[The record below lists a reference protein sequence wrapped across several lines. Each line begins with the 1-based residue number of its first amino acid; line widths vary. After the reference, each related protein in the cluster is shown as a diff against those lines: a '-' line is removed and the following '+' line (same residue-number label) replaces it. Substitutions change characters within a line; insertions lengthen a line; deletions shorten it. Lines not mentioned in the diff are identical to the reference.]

1 MNKKIMII
9 AGFMFLAISINVFGQ
24 EKIATYNSAYF
35 SKNFEIQA
43 GKPNEKGDFDY
54 YIDCLSADKTSSK
67 ASLMLKSKDAPEFIA
82 FLLSIKETFLKWKQ
96 TAIENKVTELDKK
109 IEYKKLNYAGAFLYG
124 KWNFDY
130 SVNISAR
137 FRIINDKYLLII
149 DSDALQ
155 SSSNQFIK
163 SDGFR
168 FVFNSAQEIDELIN
182 GLDIEKVKAFYADK
196 SGKEDLFKN

>member
-1 MNKKIMII
+1 MYKKIMII
-9 AGFMFLAISINVFGQ
+9 AGILSFMFNGNVFGQ
-24 EKIATYNSAYF
+24 EKIATYNSTFF

-54 YIDCLSADKTSSK
+54 YIDCFSSDTSSSK
-67 ASLMLKSKDAPEFIA
+67 ASLMLKNKEVPEFIE
-82 FLLSIKETFLKWKQ
+82 FLSSIKDNFLKWKQ

-109 IEYKKLNYAGAFLYG
+109 IEYKNLNYRGAFLYG

-168 FVFNSAQEIDELIN
+168 FVFNSTQEIDELIN
-182 GLDIEKVKAFYADK
+182 GLDIVKVKEFYADK
-196 SGKEDLFKN
+196 NGKEDLFKN

>member
-1 MNKKIMII
+1 MYKKIMII
-9 AGFMFLAISINVFGQ
+9 AGILSFMFNGNVFGQ
-24 EKIATYNSAYF
+24 EKIATYNSTFF

-54 YIDCLSADKTSSK
+54 YIDCFSSDTSSSK
-67 ASLMLKSKDAPEFIA
+67 ASLMLKNKEVPEFIE
-82 FLLSIKETFLKWKQ
+82 FLSSIKDNFLKWKQ

-109 IEYKKLNYAGAFLYG
+109 IEYKNLNYRGAFLYG

-168 FVFNSAQEIDELIN
+168 FVFNSTQEIDELIN
-182 GLDIEKVKAFYADK
+182 GLEIEKVKAFYADK
-196 SGKEDLFKN
+196 NGKEDLFKN

>member
-9 AGFMFLAISINVFGQ
+9 AGFMFFAININVFGQ
-24 EKIATYNSAYF
+24 EKIATYNSAYL

-43 GKPNEKGDFDY
+43 GKPNEKGNFDY
-54 YIDCLSADKTSSK
+54 YIDCFSADKTSSK
-67 ASLMLKSKDAPEFIA
+67 ASLMLKSQYVPEFIA
-82 FLLSIKETFLKWKQ
+82 FLSSIKETFLKWKQ

-109 IEYKKLNYAGAFLYG
+109 MEYKNLNYAGAFLYG

-168 FVFNSAQEIDELIN
+168 FVFNSAQEVDELIN
-182 GLDIEKVKAFYADK
+182 GLEIEKVKAFYADK
-196 SGKEDLFKN
+196 NGKEDLFKN

>member
-1 MNKKIMII
+1 MYKKIMMI
-9 AGFMFLAISINVFGQ
+9 AGFMTFICNGNVLCQ
-24 EKIATYNSAYF
+24 EKIATYNSAYL

-54 YIDCLSADKTSSK
+54 YIDCVSSDSSIRK
-67 ASLMLKSKDAPEFIA
+67 ASLMLKNKEVPEFVE
-82 FLLSIKETFLKWKQ
+82 FLSSIKDTFLKWKQ

-109 IEYKKLNYAGAFLYG
+109 IEYKNLNYRGAFLYG

-130 SVNISAR
+130 SVYLSTR

-163 SDGFR
+163 SDGLR
-168 FVFNSAQEIDELIN
+168 FVFNSVQEIDELIN
-182 GLDIEKVKAFYADK
+182 GLDIEKVKTFYADK
-196 SGKEDLFKN
+196 NGKEDLFKN

>member
-1 MNKKIMII
+1 MYKKIMII
-9 AGFMFLAISINVFGQ
+9 AAILTFMFNGNVFGQ
-24 EKIATYNSAYF
+24 EKIATYNSTYL

-54 YIDCLSADKTSSK
+54 YIDCYSADKSSSK
-67 ASLMLKSKDAPEFIA
+67 ASLMLKNKEVPEFIE
-82 FLLSIKETFLKWKQ
+82 FLSSIKDTFLKWKQ

-109 IEYKKLNYAGAFLYG
+109 INYKNLNYRGAFLYG

-137 FRIINDKYLLII
+137 FRIINNKYLLII

-168 FVFNSAQEIDELIN
+168 FVFSSDQEVDELIN
-182 GLDIEKVKAFYADK
+182 GLNVDKVKDYYADK
-196 SGKEDLFKN
+196 NGKEDLFKN

>member
-1 MNKKIMII
+1 MKKKIMFI
-9 AGFMFLAISINVFGQ
+9 AVCVAFLCNATIYGQ
-24 EKIATYNSAYF
+24 GKVASYNSAYL

-54 YIDCLSADKTSSK
+54 YIDCNSSDSSSSK
-67 ASLMLKSKDAPEFIA
+67 ASLMLKNKQAPEFVE
-82 FLLSIKETFLKWKQ
+82 FLSSIKDTFLKWKQ

-109 IEYKKLNYAGAFLYG
+109 IEYKNLNYRGAFLYG

-168 FVFNSAQEIDELIN
+168 FVFNSAQEIEELIN
-182 GLDIEKVKAFYADK
+182 GLEIEKVKAFYADK
-196 SGKEDLFKN
+196 NGKEDLFKN

>member
-1 MNKKIMII
+1 MII
-9 AGFMFLAISINVFGQ
+9 AGILTFMFNGNVFGQ
-24 EKIATYNSAYF
+24 EKIAEYNSTYL

-54 YIDCLSADKTSSK
+54 YIDCFSLDTSSSK
-67 ASLMLKSKDAPEFIA
+67 ASLMLKNKQVPEFIE
-82 FLLSIKETFLKWKQ
+82 FLSSIKETFLKWKQ

-109 IEYKKLNYAGAFLYG
+109 IEYKKLNYSGAFLYG

-130 SVNISAR
+130 SINISAR

-155 SSSNQFIK
+155 SSSNQFIT

-168 FVFNSAQEIDELIN
+168 FVFSSDQEIDELIN
-182 GLDIEKVKAFYADK
+182 GLEIEKVKAFYTDK
-196 SGKEDLFKN
+196 NGKEDLFKN

>member
-9 AGFMFLAISINVFGQ
+9 AGFMFFAININVFGQ
-24 EKIATYNSAYF
+24 EKIATYNSAYL

-43 GKPNEKGDFDY
+43 GKPNEKGNFDY
-54 YIDCLSADKTSSK
+54 YIDCFSADKTSSK
-67 ASLMLKSKDAPEFIA
+67 ASLMLKSQDVPEFIA
-82 FLLSIKETFLKWKQ
+82 FLSSIKETFLKWKQ

-109 IEYKKLNYAGAFLYG
+109 MEYNNLNYGGAFLYG

-168 FVFNSAQEIDELIN
+168 FVFNSAQEVDELIN
-182 GLDIEKVKAFYADK
+182 GLEIEKVKAFYADK
-196 SGKEDLFKN
+196 NGKEDLFKN

>member
-1 MNKKIMII
+1 MYKKIMII
-9 AGFMFLAISINVFGQ
+9 AGIMTYMFNGNVFGQ

-35 SKNFEIQA
+35 SKTFEIQA
-43 GKPNEKGDFDY
+43 GRPNEKGDFDY
-54 YIDCLSADKTSSK
+54 YIDCLSSDSSSSK
-67 ASLMLKSKDAPEFIA
+67 ASLMLKNKQVPEFVE
-82 FLLSIKETFLKWKQ
+82 FLSSIKETFLKWKQ
-96 TAIENKVTELDKK
+96 TAIENKVIELDKK
-109 IEYKKLNYAGAFLYG
+109 IEYKNLNYRGAFLYG

-137 FRIINDKYLLII
+137 IRIINNKYLLII

-155 SSSNQFIK
+155 STSNQFIK

-182 GLDIEKVKAFYADK
+182 GLEIEKVKAFYADK
-196 SGKEDLFKN
+196 NGKEDLFKN

>member
-1 MNKKIMII
+1 M
-9 AGFMFLAISINVFGQ
+9 
-24 EKIATYNSAYF
+24 T
-35 SKNFEIQA
+35 
-43 GKPNEKGDFDY
+43 D
-54 YIDCLSADKTSSK
+54 
-67 ASLMLKSKDAPEFIA
+67 
-82 FLLSIKETFLKWKQ
+82 
-96 TAIENKVTELDKK
+96 LDKK
-109 IEYKKLNYAGAFLYG
+109 IEYKKLNYSGAFLYG

-168 FVFNSAQEIDELIN
+168 FVFNSTQEMDELIN
-182 GLDIEKVKAFYADK
+182 GLDMEKVNAFYADK
-196 SGKEDLFKN
+196 NGKEDLFKN

>member
-1 MNKKIMII
+1 MYKKIMII
-9 AGFMFLAISINVFGQ
+9 VGIFAFMFNGNVFGQ
-24 EKIATYNSAYF
+24 EKIATYNSAYL

-43 GKPNEKGDFDY
+43 AKPNEKGDFDY
-54 YIDCLSADKTSSK
+54 YIECFSSDASSRK
-67 ASLMLKSKDAPEFIA
+67 ASLMLKNNQVPEFIE
-82 FLLSIKETFLKWKQ
+82 FLSTIKSTFLKWKQ
-96 TAIENKVTELDKK
+96 TAIENKVAELDKK
-109 IEYKKLNYAGAFLYG
+109 IEYKNLHYRGAFLYG

-137 FRIINDKYLLII
+137 IRIINDTYLLII

-182 GLDIEKVKAFYADK
+182 GLDIEKVKAIYADK
-196 SGKEDLFKN
+196 TSKEDLFKN

>member
-1 MNKKIMII
+1 MYKKIMII
-9 AGFMFLAISINVFGQ
+9 AGFMFLAININVLGQ
-24 EKIATYNSAYF
+24 EKIATYNSSYL

-43 GKPNEKGDFDY
+43 GKLNEKGDFDY
-54 YIDCLSADKTSSK
+54 YIDCFSADTSSSK
-67 ASLMLKSKDAPEFIA
+67 ASLMLKSKQTPEFIE
-82 FLLSIKETFLKWKQ
+82 FLSSIKETFLKWKQ

-109 IEYKKLNYAGAFLYG
+109 IEYKKLNYCGAFLYG

-168 FVFNSAQEIDELIN
+168 FVFNSSQEIDELIN

-196 SGKEDLFKN
+196 NGKEDLFKN

>member
-1 MNKKIMII
+1 MYKKIMII
-9 AGFMFLAISINVFGQ
+9 AGIFTLMFNTNVLGQ
-24 EKIATYNSAYF
+24 EKIATYNSSYL

-43 GKPNEKGDFDY
+43 AKPNEKGDFDY
-54 YIDCLSADKTSSK
+54 YIDCFSSDSSSKK
-67 ASLMLKSKDAPEFIA
+67 ASLMLKNKEVPEFIE
-82 FLLSIKETFLKWKQ
+82 FLSSIKDTFLKWKQ

-109 IEYKKLNYAGAFLYG
+109 IEYKKLNYSGAFLYG

-155 SSSNQFIK
+155 SGSNQFIK

-182 GLDIEKVKAFYADK
+182 GLEIEKVKTFYADK
-196 SGKEDLFKN
+196 NGKEDLFKN

>member
-1 MNKKIMII
+1 MYKKIMII
-9 AGFMFLAISINVFGQ
+9 AGILTFITNVNVSGQ
-24 EKIATYNSAYF
+24 EKIATYNSAYL

-43 GKPNEKGDFDY
+43 DKPNEKGDFDY
-54 YIDCLSADKTSSK
+54 YIDCFSSDSSSRK
-67 ASLMLKSKDAPEFIA
+67 ASLMLKNKEVPEFIE
-82 FLLSIKETFLKWKQ
+82 FLTSIKDTFLKWKQ

-109 IEYKKLNYAGAFLYG
+109 FEYKNLNYRGTFLYG

-168 FVFNSAQEIDELIN
+168 FVFNSAQEVDELIN
-182 GLDIEKVKAFYADK
+182 GLEIEKVKAFYADK
-196 SGKEDLFKN
+196 TGKEDLFKN

>member
-1 MNKKIMII
+1 MII
-9 AGFMFLAISINVFGQ
+9 AGIMTYMFNGNVFGQ

-35 SKNFEIQA
+35 SKTFEIQA
-43 GKPNEKGDFDY
+43 GRPNEKGDFDY
-54 YIDCLSADKTSSK
+54 YIDCLSSDSSSSK
-67 ASLMLKSKDAPEFIA
+67 ASLMLKNKQVPEFVE
-82 FLLSIKETFLKWKQ
+82 FLSSIKETFLKWKQ

-109 IEYKKLNYAGAFLYG
+109 IEYKNLNYRGAFLYG

-168 FVFNSAQEIDELIN
+168 FVFNSAQEIEELIN
-182 GLDIEKVKAFYADK
+182 GLDIEKVKEFYADK
-196 SGKEDLFKN
+196 NGKEDLFKN

>member
-1 MNKKIMII
+1 MYKKIMII
-9 AGFMFLAISINVFGQ
+9 AGILAFMFNGNVFGQ
-24 EKIATYNSAYF
+24 EKIATYNSAYL

-54 YIDCLSADKTSSK
+54 YIDCFSSDSSSSK
-67 ASLMLKSKDAPEFIA
+67 TSLMLKNTQAPEFVE
-82 FLLSIKETFLKWKQ
+82 FLSSIKETFSKWKQ

-109 IEYKKLNYAGAFLYG
+109 IEYKKLNYSGAFLYG

-182 GLDIEKVKAFYADK
+182 GLDIEKVKEFYADK
-196 SGKEDLFKN
+196 NGKEDLFKN

>member
-1 MNKKIMII
+1 MII
-9 AGFMFLAISINVFGQ
+9 AGIMTYMFNGNVFGQ

-35 SKNFEIQA
+35 SKTFEIQA
-43 GKPNEKGDFDY
+43 GRPNEKGDFDY
-54 YIDCLSADKTSSK
+54 YIDCLSSDSSSSK
-67 ASLMLKSKDAPEFIA
+67 ASLMLKNKQVPEFVE
-82 FLLSIKETFLKWKQ
+82 FLSSIKETFLKWKQ
-96 TAIENKVTELDKK
+96 TAIENKVIELDKK
-109 IEYKKLNYAGAFLYG
+109 IEYKNLNYRGAFLYG

-137 FRIINDKYLLII
+137 IRIINNKYLLII

-155 SSSNQFIK
+155 STSNQFIK

-182 GLDIEKVKAFYADK
+182 GLEIEKVKAFYADK
-196 SGKEDLFKN
+196 NGKEDLFKN

>member
-1 MNKKIMII
+1 MFI
-9 AGFMFLAISINVFGQ
+9 AVCITLVYNPTVYAQGKVAS
-24 EKIATYNSAYF
+24 YNSAYL

-43 GKPNEKGDFDY
+43 GKPNEKGNFDY
-54 YIDCLSADKTSSK
+54 YIDCNSSDSSNRK
-67 ASLMLKSKDAPEFIA
+67 ASLMLKNKDVSEFIE
-82 FLLSIKETFLKWKQ
+82 FLSSLKLTFVKWKQ

-109 IEYKKLNYAGAFLYG
+109 IEYKNLNYGGAFIYG
-124 KWNFDY
+124 DWNFDY

-168 FVFNSAQEIDELIN
+168 FIFNSAQEIDELIN
-182 GLDIEKVKAFYADK
+182 GLDLEKVTAFYADK
-196 SGKEDLFKN
+196 NGKEDLFKN

>member
-9 AGFMFLAISINVFGQ
+9 AGIIFFTITTNVFGQ
-24 EKIATYNSAYF
+24 EKIAIYNSVYL
-35 SKNFEIQA
+35 SKNFDIEA
-43 GKPNEKGDFDY
+43 VKPNEKGDFDF
-54 YIDCLSADKTSSK
+54 YIDCFSADRSSSK
-67 ASLMLKSKDAPEFIA
+67 ASLMLKSKEVPEFIA
-82 FLLSIKETFLKWKQ
+82 FLSSIKETFLKWKQ
-96 TAIENKVTELDKK
+96 TAVENKVTELDKK
-109 IEYKKLNYAGAFLYG
+109 IDYKNLNYRAAFLYG

-137 FRIINDKYLLII
+137 FRIVNDKYLLII

-168 FVFNSAQEIDELIN
+168 FVFSSAQEVDELIN
-182 GLDIEKVKAFYADK
+182 GLDIEKVKAFYTDK
-196 SGKEDLFKN
+196 NGKEDLFKN